1 MMSKASITRARPMR
15 PTSERPVACSL
26 PALDE
31 LVGKLTDALNTTG
44 RTTQSYRD
52 DVERE
57 LLRLAIAKATRCLG
71 RPTRVFERP
80 GTFHLLITDWGDS
93 LPHTPFARIRRVL
106 DR

>member
-1 MMSKASITRARPMR
+1 MRRP
-15 PTSERPVACSL
+15 SERPVARSL

-31 LVGKLTDALNTTG
+31 LAGKLTDALNTTG

-52 DVERE
+52 DAERE
-57 LLRLAIAKATRCLG
+57 LLRLAIAEATRCLG

-80 GTFHLLITDWGDS
+80 GTFDLLVTDWGDS
-93 LPHTPFARIRRVL
+93 LPHTPFARIRRFF